1 LLKINTTVAKEDWD
15 QTDLV
20 LLDGFPPQVEP
31 RPIKKKKKKR
41 KEKKKKGGV
50 LVSLGLAH
58 VMTKEGIL

>member
-1 LLKINTTVAKEDWD
+1 MLPLKVKRAMEA
-15 QTDLV
+15 
-20 LLDGFPPQVEP
+20 
-31 RPIKKKKKKR
+31 IKKRNIKRKKKEKKR